1 MRPRL
6 TLSRAFVM
14 ERTWP
19 FFIDVSVA
27 AALLAG
33 FYAILWVAKFWF
45 SSAIPEVEIYRSPAH
60 LPLYAFYSV
69 VRIFVAYAL
78 SLVFAVAYGYTAAY
92 NKRLESLLI
101 ATLDILQSIPVL
113 SFLPGVMLAMMSLF
127 PSRQMGIEMGA
138 ILLIFTGEVWNMAF
152 SFYTSLKSI
161 PRELMEATA
170 INRFS
175 RWQRLFQLELPFA
188 AIGLVWNSIVSVAN
202 GWFFL
207 MVCEMFPVGSRN
219 FRLPGLGSY
228 LQTAAAHGD
237 LMAVT
242 WGLITMVLI
251 VVITD
256 QLLWR
261 PLIAWS
267 DKFKFE
273 TVESTDRVTSPVL
286 DALRNSR
293 VVGIINR
300 YTFRPLAERFYMDA
314 AARRTRRKPKPVGGE
329 PKKGSM
335 AIYAVV
341 GIALLIVV
349 GIAAF
354 HALLLLKGMRG
365 ADFLRLLAGAGLT
378 LLRVNAALLI
388 GSLWTIPV
396 GVAIGFN
403 PRLSHIAAADR
414 ADCGVVSG
422 HGAVPADPGGA
433 DAGGDWAG
441 RRVSGAD
448 AAGGAVV
455 HPVQRDCG
463 GTGDSVGAA
472 GGFAAV
478 SVQGCAALDHGDPAG
493 NFSVS
498 DYGADYGVGRSV
510 ERLDCGGIFPAE
522 GAGAVDSGIGRA
534 DQHGEHRRELSGVA
548 GGDDDHGADCCDH
561 QSASVAAA
569 VSPGGDEVPAGVKQR
584 KASGKSVSEKLLAKA
599 FSAVY
604 ERAATG

>member
-19 FFIDVSVA
+19 FFIDLSVA

-33 FYAILWVAKFWF
+33 FYAILWIAKFWF

-127 PSRQMGIEMGA
+127 PSRQLGIEFGA

-175 RWQRLFQLELPFA
+175 RWQRLFQLELPFG
-188 AIGLVWNSIVSVAN
+188 AIGLIWNSIVSVAN

-237 LMAVT
+237 FAAVT
-242 WGLITMVLI
+242 WGLIAMVVI

-273 TVESTDRVTSPVL
+273 TVESGDRVTSPVL
-286 DALRNSR
+286 DALRNSS
-293 VVGIINR
+293 VLGIINR
-300 YTFRPLAERFYMDA
+300 YTFRPVAERFYMEA
-314 AARRTRRKPKPVGGE
+314 AARRKRKKPKPVGGE
-329 PKKGSM
+329 EKRGSM
-335 AIYAVV
+335 AIYAVAGV
-341 GIALLIVV
+341 ALLIVV

-365 ADFLRLLAGAGLT
+365 SDFLRLLAGAGLT

-403 PRLSHIAAADR
+403 PRVSHLLQPIAQVAASFPATALFPLILVALMR
-414 ADCGVVSG
+414 VGIGLGVGSVVLMLLAAQWYILFNVIA
-422 HGAVPADPGGA
+422 GAQAIPSELREVATLFRFRD
-433 DAGGDWAG
+433 
-441 RRVSGAD
+441 
-448 AAGGAVV
+448 
-455 HPVQRDCG
+455 VQRW
-463 GTGDSVGAA
+463 TTVI
-472 GGFAAV
+472 
-478 SVQGCAALDHGDPAG
+478 LP
-493 NFSVS
+493 
-498 DYGADYGVGRSV
+498 
-510 ERLDCGGIFPAE
+510 GIFPFLITGLITASGGAWNASIVAE
-522 GAGAVDSGIGRA
+522 YFQLKGRA
-534 DQHGEHRRELSGVA
+534 LSTLGL
-548 GGDDDHGADCCDH
+548 GA
-561 QSASVAAA
+561 QISTASTDGNYPV
-569 VSPGGDEVPAGVKQR
+569 
-584 KASGKSVSEKLLAKA
+584 LLA
-599 FSAVY
+599 
-604 ERAATG
+604 ATMIMALIVVTINRLVWRPLYHLAETKYRLE